1 MVVVLPSGRPSRIV
15 RSDEREDEA
24 DCRSYQP
31 LKRLDS
37 AGSPRMMIGVDK
49 ALHPTSA
56 VQLDGH
62 LRERKQLSTGLLGR
76 RLTAR
81 VLQVPRGQFDA
92 GAIVPDPDEW
102 LGVLVL
108 DGLIAAGVDAG
119 RAHTTWLVGSDDLVR
134 PWNMREFSLIQ
145 NPTWR

>member
-1 MVVVLPSGRPSRIV
+1 
-15 RSDEREDEA
+15 
-24 DCRSYQP
+24 
-31 LKRLDS
+31 
-37 AGSPRMMIGVDK
+37 MMIGVDK

-145 NPTWR
+145 NQFSAEYGRASGGRVNLRPESYPRENVVAWDWLPC